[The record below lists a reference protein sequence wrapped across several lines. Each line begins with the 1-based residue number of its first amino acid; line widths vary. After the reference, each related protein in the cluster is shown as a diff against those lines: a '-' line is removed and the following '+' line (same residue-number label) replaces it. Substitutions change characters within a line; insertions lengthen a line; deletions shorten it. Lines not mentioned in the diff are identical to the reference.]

1 MQIHISRAGQQYGPY
16 PEEQARQM
24 LAAGQLLVNDYAM
37 REGDT
42 QWVPLE
48 QLLGAGKGTMEN
60 YNRVAETVGG
70 LSLRKKDNMIQAIV
84 VVGGT
89 ALCSLIGVVMGPIL
103 GMGVGMGLVLGLLAG
118 LVLFG
123 LGSGVVLMVMRLFKK
138 GK

>member
-1 MQIHISRAGQQYGPY
+1 MQIHISRDGQQYGPY

-24 LAAGQLLVNDYAM
+24 VAAGQLLVNHYAM
-37 REGDT
+37 GEGDT
-42 QWVPLE
+42 L
-48 QLLGAGKGTMEN
+48 EN

-70 LSLRKKDNMIQAIV
+70 LSLREKDNMIQAIV

-89 ALCSLIGVVMGPIL
+89 TLCSLIGVVMGPIL
-103 GMGVGMGLVLGLLAG
+103 VMGVGMGLVLGLLAG

>member
-1 MQIHISRAGQQYGPY
+1 MQIHISCDGQQYGPY

-24 LAAGQLLVNDYAM
+24 VAAGQLLVNHYAM
-37 REGDT
+37 GEGDT
-42 QWVPLE
+42 L
-48 QLLGAGKGTMEN
+48 EN

-70 LSLRKKDNMIQAIV
+70 LSLREKDNMIQAIV

-89 ALCSLIGVVMGPIL
+89 TLCSLIGVVMGPIL
-103 GMGVGMGLVLGLLAG
+103 VMGAGMGLVLGLLAG

>member
-1 MQIHISRAGQQYGPY
+1 MQIHISRGGRQYGPY

-24 LAAGQLLVNDYAM
+24 VAARQLLVNDYAM
-37 REGDT
+37 REGDK
-42 QWVPLE
+42 QRVPLG
-48 QLLGAGKGTMEN
+48 QLFDAGGDTLEN

-89 ALCSLIGVVMGPIL
+89 TLCSLIGVVMGPIL

-123 LGSGVVLMVMRLFKK
+123 LGSGVVLMVMRLLKK